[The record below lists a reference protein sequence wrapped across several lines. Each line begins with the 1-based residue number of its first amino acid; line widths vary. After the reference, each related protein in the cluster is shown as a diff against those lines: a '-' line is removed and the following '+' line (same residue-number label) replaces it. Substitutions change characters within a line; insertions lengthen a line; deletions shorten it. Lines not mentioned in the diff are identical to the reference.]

1 MKRLLIAC
9 AIFADCAL
17 AQSGNPAITTGQY
30 NSSRTAANL
39 NETILNPSNVNTS
52 QFGKLFSWP
61 VDGWIFAQPLYVP
74 GVQIRST
81 SRNVVYVATMHN
93 SVYAFD
99 ADSTSGTPL
108 WHVNLGT
115 SVSAP
120 TSNGC
125 PVSSFTGPELGIL
138 STPVI
143 DPSSNTLYAV
153 AATPSG
159 DGYVHYLH
167 ALDITSGQ
175 EQPGS
180 PVQIQA
186 SVPGTGYD
194 SQSGTVTLSTT
205 STDIQRTALLLA
217 NGSVYAGFGNCGPDI
232 DPWHGWVVAYSTA
245 NLSDQTVVFNSTP
258 NGGQGGIWQSGRGLV
273 VDASGSIYFTTGNAT
288 AYTTSDNG
296 ITTGD
301 STTDANNGNYPMK
314 LIQLLPT
321 GQFGASYPPANY
333 AALNTYD
340 LDFSSSGPLLIPGTN
355 LLVAGGKDG
364 VIYVFDPSNLAAP
377 LQSFQATGT
386 STCPYSDDGCDQI
399 HDLAFWNSTL
409 YVWGS
414 NDILR
419 AYTFNASTNQFNT
432 SAVSQNNTYQAGYY
446 APSMAISANSTQQ
459 GILWAVTADSI
470 VHAFNAS
477 NLATELWNSSQNAS
491 RDGLPSFPKF
501 VEPTVA
507 NGRVYVASHS
517 NEVAIYGLLG
527 GSSFVPV
534 TPCRVADT
542 RNSDGPFGGPVIAG
556 QSSRDFAI
564 PVSPCGIPP
573 TAQAYALNVTV
584 VPTGSLRFVTVWPSG
599 QPQPVVSTL
608 NSYDGRI
615 KSNAAIMPAGTNG
628 AITVFATDNTH
639 VILDITGYF
648 APGTDTSG
656 LAFYPLT
663 PCRIADT
670 REAAGPLGAPSMQ
683 ASEIR
688 RFPILSSSCNVPS
701 VAQAYSLTFTVVPKG
716 PLSFLTAWPSGKS
729 QPNVSTLNA
738 PTATVVAN
746 AAIIPAGTNGDVS
759 VFTTNDTDVIIDING
774 YFAPPAQ
781 GGLSLYALTPC
792 RVMDTRT
799 MAGTAPLT
807 GRLDVAVAGGS
818 CAVPSAQAYVFN
830 TTVVPSGSLIYLSLW
845 PAGELSPVV
854 STLNA
859 VDAAV
864 TSNMAI
870 VPAASDSI
878 SVYTSNPSHVILDA
892 FGYFAP

>member
-1 MKRLLIAC
+1 
-9 AIFADCAL
+9 
-17 AQSGNPAITTGQY
+17 
-30 NSSRTAANL
+30 
-39 NETILNPSNVNTS
+39 
-52 QFGKLFSWP
+52 
-61 VDGWIFAQPLYVP
+61 
-74 GVQIRST
+74 
-81 SRNVVYVATMHN
+81 
-93 SVYAFD
+93 
-99 ADSTSGTPL
+99 
-108 WHVNLGT
+108 
-115 SVSAP
+115 
-120 TSNGC
+120 
-125 PVSSFTGPELGIL
+125 
-138 STPVI
+138 
-143 DPSSNTLYAV
+143 
-153 AATPSG
+153 
-159 DGYVHYLH
+159 
-167 ALDITSGQ
+167 
-175 EQPGS
+175 
-180 PVQIQA
+180 
-186 SVPGTGYD
+186 
-194 SQSGTVTLSTT
+194 
-205 STDIQRTALLLA
+205 
-217 NGSVYAGFGNCGPDI
+217 
-232 DPWHGWVVAYSTA
+232 
-245 NLSDQTVVFNSTP
+245 
-258 NGGQGGIWQSGRGLV
+258 
-273 VDASGSIYFTTGNAT
+273 
-288 AYTTSDNG
+288 
-296 ITTGD
+296 
-301 STTDANNGNYPMK
+301 
-314 LIQLLPT
+314 
-321 GQFGASYPPANY
+321 
-333 AALNTYD
+333 
-340 LDFSSSGPLLIPGTN
+340 
-355 LLVAGGKDG
+355 
-364 VIYVFDPSNLAAP
+364 
-377 LQSFQATGT
+377 
-386 STCPYSDDGCDQI
+386 
-399 HDLAFWNSTL
+399 
-409 YVWGS
+409 
-414 NDILR
+414 
-419 AYTFNASTNQFNT
+419 
-432 SAVSQNNTYQAGYY
+432 
-446 APSMAISANSTQQ
+446 MAISANSTQQ

-527 GSSFVPV
+527 GSSSAQSETVNQGNSGTQTVSVTQVGASPGSGTGLSFVPV

-639 VILDITGYF
+639 VIIDITGYF

-683 ASEIR
+683 ASETR
-688 RFPILSSSCNVPS
+688 LFPILSSSCNAPS